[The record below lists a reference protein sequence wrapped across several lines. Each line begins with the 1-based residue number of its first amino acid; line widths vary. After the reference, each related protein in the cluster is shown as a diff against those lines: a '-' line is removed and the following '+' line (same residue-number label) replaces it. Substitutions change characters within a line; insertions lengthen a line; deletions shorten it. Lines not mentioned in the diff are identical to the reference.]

1 MTTNPS
7 TESPSYV
14 LVADDDATFRLLYEQ
29 TLGAAGFQV
38 VTCAD
43 GHEVLAAIDGR
54 WPDILLLDVEM
65 PGLDG
70 FDVCKKIR
78 KQYPDFPAPVVMITG
93 NDKVEAVKRAYE
105 VGATDFIHKPVTW
118 AALPFKLHYLL
129 RSYRALLDVRAD
141 ERKMRALL
149 EAIPELIFVVD
160 QTGTILESLSGPVS
174 GAPTPDLAGRRL
186 EAVLPP
192 DTANDARESLHAA
205 LASGQ
210 LQTYTYA
217 WQDGRTFETR
227 MVANSATTVVTL
239 IRDISEQV
247 ASEKRIK
254 QLAYYDQLTG
264 LPNRQQFIRD
274 LRRALARAARGE
286 QKLAVLYLDL
296 DRFKRINDTLGHT
309 VGDALLKS
317 VAERLGASVR
327 LEDTVGRIRLDIP
340 QPTELARLGGDE
352 FVILI
357 AGLDEVGEVEKI
369 VTRIRAALTEPFS
382 YEGHQFVITPS
393 IGVAMYPDHGRSME
407 ELLMHA
413 DMAMYQAKA
422 AGRNGH
428 RFFSSSMNTR
438 SLERLDLEN
447 ELRAALEEGAF
458 SLHYQPKVDIASW
471 QVVGC
476 EALLRWQH
484 PERGWISPGEFVPLA
499 EETGLIL
506 PLGRWVVEETCR
518 QLKAWHAAGF
528 DDLTVAVNVSSQQFT
543 QSDLLDSVL
552 QIIWAAGLKAQCLEV
567 EITESLLMQN
577 VDETRDV
584 LRKFREAGI
593 KLTVDDFGTGYS
605 SLSYLTQFPLQ
616 SLKIDRSF
624 VRNLHVNRQ
633 DAAICSAII
642 AMSKELGLQVVAEGV
657 ELEEQLDYL
666 RQHECDQIQG
676 FLFSKPLPADEFI
689 GLLAKDGSASSAG

>member
-286 QKLAVLYLDL
+286 QKLAVLFLDL

-428 RFFSSSMNTR
+428 RFFSSSKNTR

>member
-1 MTTNPS
+1 MTGKVAETS
-7 TESPSYV
+7 AGYV
-14 LVADDDATFRLLYEQ
+14 LVADDDPSFRLLYEQ
-29 TLGAAGFQV
+29 TLKAAGFEV
-38 VTCAD
+38 LACAD
-43 GHEVLAAIDGR
+43 GREALTAIADR
-54 WPDILLLDVEM
+54 VPDIVLLDVEM
-65 PGLDG
+65 PGLGG
-70 FDVCKKIR
+70 FEVCRKIR
-78 KQYPDFPAPVVMITG
+78 KHYPDFPAPVVMITG
-93 NDKVEAVKRAYE
+93 SDNVASVNRAYE
-105 VGATDFIHKPVTW
+105 LGATDFIHKPVNW
-118 AALPFKLHYLL
+118 AALPFKLRYLL
-129 RSYRALLDVRAD
+129 RSFRALLEVQAD

-160 QTGTILESLSGPVS
+160 QAGTILEGLSGPEHGS
-174 GAPTPDLAGRRL
+174 DIRHLEGRTL
-186 EAVLPP
+186 EAALPAE
-192 DTANDARESLHAA
+192 TAREAREGLHAA
-205 LASGQ
+205 LGTGQ
-210 LQTYTYA
+210 MQTYTHV
-217 WQDGRTFETR
+217 WPDGRTFETR

-247 ASEKRIK
+247 ASEQRIK

-274 LRRALARAARGE
+274 LRRALARVARND

-317 VAERLGASVR
+317 VADRLEASVR
-327 LEDTVGRIRLDIP
+327 LEDTVGRIRIDDP
-340 QPTELARLGGDE
+340 GQTELARLGGDE
-352 FVILI
+352 FVVLI
-357 AGLDEVGEVEKI
+357 GGLDEIGEVERI
-369 VTRIRAALTEPFS
+369 VGRIRAALAEPFS

-393 IGVAMYPDHGRSME
+393 IGVALYPEHGRSLE

-422 AGRNGH
+422 AGRNSH
-428 RFFSSSMNTR
+428 RVFSSSMNTR

-447 ELRAALEEGAF
+447 ELRAALDSNAF
-458 SLHYQPKVDIASW
+458 ALHYQPKVDVASW
-471 QVVGC
+471 RIVGC

-484 PERGWISPGEFVPLA
+484 AERGWISPADFIPLA
-499 EETGLIL
+499 EETGLII
-506 PLGRWVVEETCR
+506 PLGHWVVEETCR
-518 QLKAWHAAGF
+518 QLKAWHASGF
-528 DDLTVAVNVSSQQFT
+528 DELTVAVNVSSQQFT
-543 QSDLLDSVL
+543 QSDLLDSFL
-552 QIIWAAGLKAQCLEV
+552 QTIWAAGLKAQCLEV

-577 VDETRDV
+577 VDETREV
-584 LRKFREAGI
+584 LRQFREAGI

-666 RQHECDQIQG
+666 RQHDCDVIQG
-676 FLFSKPLPADEFI
+676 FLFSKPLPAEEFI
-689 GLLAKDGSASSAG
+689 RLLDSYGSASNAG